1 MNYFLF
7 SRRRRRRR
15 ILFSFLFFLSNM
27 DDLFYCI
34 RIMQLSTEKLQSNR
48 NSESLRRSAL
58 IRSTFVQTRKHFC
71 DLIHSF
77 IKISSS
83 SNALVPVMIEHQAN
97 RTKILPFQ
105 RIITSQKRKSCHVDA
120 AKRIRLTSSSSSS
133 SSSSPTS
140 STSSHVTNEITS
152 D

>member
-1 MNYFLF
+1 MINDVTLNELTCRVCISI
-7 SRRRRRRR
+7 SRRGK
-15 ILFSFLFFLSNM
+15 FFIFNM

-34 RIMQLSTEKLQSNR
+34 RIMQISTEKLQSTR
-48 NSESLRRSAL
+48 NAESLRRSAL

-83 SNALVPVMIEHQAN
+83 SNAIVPVMIEHQAN
-97 RTKILPFQ
+97 RTKILP
-105 RIITSQKRKSCHVDA
+105 SQKRKSCHVDA
-120 AKRIRLTSSSSSS
+120 VKRIRLTSSS
-133 SSSSPTS
+133 TS
-140 STSSHVTNEITS
+140 TTSSHVTNEITS

>member
-1 MNYFLF
+1 
-7 SRRRRRRR
+7 
-15 ILFSFLFFLSNM
+15 M

-34 RIMQLSTEKLQSNR
+34 RIMQISTEKLQSTR
-48 NSESLRRSAL
+48 NAESLRRSAL

-83 SNALVPVMIEHQAN
+83 TSSSNAIVPVMIEHQAN

-105 RIITSQKRKSCHVDA
+105 RIHPSQKRKSCHVDA
-120 AKRIRLTSSSSSS
+120 VKRIRLTSSSPS
-133 SSSSPTS
+133 T
-140 STSSHVTNEITS
+140 TSSHVTNEITS